1 MLVDKINNLVV
12 RAIVCLALLIGCI
25 WHIVNVSVIYF
36 RYETTVSVVLEK
48 AQVIELPS
56 FTICTNVSYAIDADY
71 LRHRYP
77 NDTALANITDTN
89 ENKWQ
94 YNQYLSNLTL
104 EEQLLNGTIGA
115 NRFFN
120 ECKVLIPRAMSLSD
134 TWIDC
139 DLIAPVVQSISIQS
153 KCFTMF
159 SQNLSQLADN
169 DKYRVDHD
177 VMFRDSAFALIWFG
191 LNVRYLQEVT
201 IYMHDRREPF
211 VGNIGGQLTYMDVDY
226 QHYINNIFSYKVIDI
241 KQLPSPYQ
249 TQCVDYPLLGF
260 RSHTHRVGQ
269 CRAKYYRDH
278 FAGWQPDMIYRN
290 EYYGKLNYTDISLTN
305 NRTVDKQLAADCA
318 HQIGRRPDCH
328 SVYYTMNKVY
338 SHQRVNNSNDS
349 AYSYVS
355 FNMPAGTITR
365 YVHSPRMELAEYM
378 GYIGGVSGL
387 WFGLNILAFY
397 DIGQY
402 LVRKARALFK

>member
-36 RYETTVSVVLEK
+36 RYETTVSVVLKK
-48 AQVIELPS
+48 AQVVELPS
-56 FTICTNVSYAIDADY
+56 FTICTNISYAVDADY

-94 YNQYLSNLTL
+94 YNQYLYNLTL

-115 NRFFN
+115 NR
-120 ECKVLIPRAMSLSD
+120 
-134 TWIDC
+134 
-139 DLIAPVVQSISIQS
+139 
-153 KCFTMF
+153 
-159 SQNLSQLADN
+159 QNLSQLADN
-169 DKYRVDHD
+169 EKYRVDHD
-177 VMFRDSAFALIWFG
+177 VMFRDNAFALIWFV
-191 LNVRYLQEVT
+191 LNVKYLQDVT

-211 VGNIGGQLTYMDVDY
+211 VGNIGGQLTYLDVDHQNY
-226 QHYINNIFSYKVIDI
+226 GYSTFSYKMIDI

-249 TQCVDYPLLGF
+249 TQCVDYPLLGY
-260 RSHTHRVGQ
+260 RSHTHSVGQ

-278 FAGWQPDMIYRN
+278 FAGWQPDMIYRD
-290 EYYGKLNYTDISLTN
+290 EYY
-305 NRTVDKQLAADCA
+305 DKQLAADCA

-349 AYSYVS
+349 AYFSVS

-397 DIGQY
+397 DI
-402 LVRKARALFK
+402 